1 MLKYNKSGLIA
12 TSHVHIHDTENII
25 LACNIFKVIIEPV
38 YEKTNNL
45 HMRKQRCRSAVQ

>member
-25 LACNIFKVIIEPV
+25 LACNIFKVIIITPTKHSGAQPLVET
-38 YEKTNNL
+38 EN
-45 HMRKQRCRSAVQ
+45 R